1 MGKKAGIGIGIGL
14 LTFFLLYQEKQEQ
27 EAAVQVALIPGEINV
42 VYYNQ
47 ADEPWGS
54 NYYDTRETKTQTI
67 ASGGCGPTTLAI
79 VYDSL
84 TGEEDT
90 PADMADYAM
99 ENGYCAAPN
108 GSYRSLFTTGAEGL
122 GLTSEYA
129 GEDLTEALPYLSE
142 GCLIVSLMGEGIFC
156 DGGHFVVIRAI
167 TDDGYIQV
175 ADCWN
180 AANNSKNF
188 DFDTIDEN
196 LKKDGGNCL
205 WVLSYEAEEEE

>member
-1 MGKKAGIGIGIGL
+1 MGKRVGIGIGVGL
-14 LTFFLLYQEKQEQ
+14 LLFCLLYQAKQQ
-27 EAAVQVALIPGEINV
+27 AAVQAALIPGEIDV
-42 VYYNQ
+42 VYFNQ
-47 ADEPWGS
+47 ADEAWGS
-54 NYYDTRETKTQTI
+54 KYYDTRKQKVQTI
-67 ASGGCGPTTLAI
+67 ASGGCGPTSLAI

-99 ENGYCAAPN
+99 REGYCAAPS

-122 GLTSEYA
+122 GLTCQYA

-156 DGGHFVVIRAI
+156 DGGHFVVIRGV
-167 TDDGYIQV
+167 TDDGSILV

-180 AANNSKNF
+180 ADNNSINF
-188 DFDTIDEN
+188 DYNTINEN

-205 WVLSYEAEEEE
+205 WVLSYDADKEEEE

>member
-1 MGKKAGIGIGIGL
+1 MGKRVGIGIGVGL
-14 LTFFLLYQEKQEQ
+14 LLFCLLYQAKQQ
-27 EAAVQVALIPGEINV
+27 AAVQAALIPGEIDV
-42 VYYNQ
+42 VYFNQ
-47 ADEPWGS
+47 ADEAWGS
-54 NYYDTRETKTQTI
+54 KYYDTRKQKVQTI
-67 ASGGCGPTTLAI
+67 ASGGCGPTSLAI

-99 ENGYCAAPN
+99 REGYCAAPS

-122 GLTSEYA
+122 GLTCQYA

-142 GCLIVSLMGEGIFC
+142 DCLIVSLMGEGIFC
-156 DGGHFVVIRAI
+156 DGGHFVVIRGV
-167 TDDGYIQV
+167 TDDGSILV

-180 AANNSKNF
+180 ADNNSINF
-188 DFDTIDEN
+188 DYNTINEN

-205 WVLSYEAEEEE
+205 WVLSYDAAQEEEE

>member
-1 MGKKAGIGIGIGL
+1 MGKRVGIGIGVGL
-14 LTFFLLYQEKQEQ
+14 LLFCLLYQAKQQ
-27 EAAVQVALIPGEINV
+27 AAVQAALIPGEIDV
-42 VYYNQ
+42 VYFNQ
-47 ADEPWGS
+47 ADEAWGS
-54 NYYDTRETKTQTI
+54 KYYDTRKQKVQTI
-67 ASGGCGPTTLAI
+67 ASGGCGPTSLAI

-99 ENGYCAAPN
+99 REGYCAAPS

-122 GLTSEYA
+122 GLTCQYA

-156 DGGHFVVIRAI
+156 DGGHFVVIRGV
-167 TDDGYIQV
+167 TDDGSILV

-180 AANNSKNF
+180 ADNNSINF
-188 DFDTIDEN
+188 DYNTINEN

-205 WVLSYEAEEEE
+205 WVLSYDAAQEEEE

>member
-1 MGKKAGIGIGIGL
+1 MGKRVGIGIGVGL
-14 LTFFLLYQEKQEQ
+14 LLFCLLYQAKQQ
-27 EAAVQVALIPGEINV
+27 AAVQAALIPGEIDV
-42 VYYNQ
+42 VYFNQ
-47 ADEPWGS
+47 ADEAWGS
-54 NYYDTRETKTQTI
+54 KYYDTRKQKVQTI
-67 ASGGCGPTTLAI
+67 ASGGCGPTSLAI

-99 ENGYCAAPN
+99 REGYCAAPS

-122 GLTSEYA
+122 GLTCQYA

-142 GCLIVSLMGEGIFC
+142 GCLIVSLMREGLFC
-156 DGGHFVVIRAI
+156 DGGHFVVIRGV
-167 TDDGYIQV
+167 TDDGSILV

-180 AANNSKNF
+180 ADNNSINF
-188 DFDTIDEN
+188 DYNTINEN

-205 WVLSYEAEEEE
+205 WVLSYDADKEEEE

>member
-1 MGKKAGIGIGIGL
+1 MGKKAGIGIGIL
-14 LTFFLLYQEKQEQ
+14 LFLFLLLYYSKE
-27 EAAVQVALIPGEINV
+27 EAAKEAALIPGDITV
-42 VYYNQ
+42 VYFNQ
-47 ADEPWGS
+47 ADERWGS
-54 NYYDTRETKTQTI
+54 LYYDTRETKSQTI
-67 ASGGCGPTTLAI
+67 ASGGCGPTSLAI

-99 ENGYCAAPN
+99 REGYCAAPS

-122 GLTSEYA
+122 GLTCQYA

-156 DGGHFVVIRAI
+156 DGGHFVVIRGV
-167 TDDGYIQV
+167 TDDGSILV

-180 AANNSKNF
+180 ENNNRIQF
-188 DFDTIDEN
+188 DYNTINEN

-205 WVLSYEAEEEE
+205 WVLSYDAAQEEEE

>member
-1 MGKKAGIGIGIGL
+1 MGKRVGIGIGVGL
-14 LTFFLLYQEKQEQ
+14 LLFCLLYQAKQQ
-27 EAAVQVALIPGEINV
+27 AAVQAALIPGEIDV
-42 VYYNQ
+42 VYFNQ
-47 ADEPWGS
+47 ADEAWGS
-54 NYYDTRETKTQTI
+54 KYYDTRKQKVQTI
-67 ASGGCGPTTLAI
+67 ASGGCGPTSLAI

-99 ENGYCAAPN
+99 REGYCAAPS

-122 GLTSEYA
+122 GLTCQYA

-156 DGGHFVVIRAI
+156 DCGHFVVIRGV
-167 TDDGYIQV
+167 TDDGSILV

-180 AANNSKNF
+180 ADNNSINF
-188 DFDTIDEN
+188 DYNTINEN

-205 WVLSYEAEEEE
+205 WVLSYDADKEEEE